1 VICHV
6 DNPQVIEVLMFR
18 AEALVGQNKGDWGLG
33 YAADMLID
41 P

>member
-1 VICHV
+1 MNIL
-6 DNPQVIEVLMFR
+6 QVVGVLMVR
-18 AEALVGQNKGDWGLG
+18 SGDLTVQNEADWGLG